1 MISAHWESPH
11 PALTAAENPALL
23 FDYSGF
29 PAQSYQLS
37 YPATG
42 APQLAA
48 QIAEKLQQ
56 AGFAAELNP
65 GRGWDHGVFVPLL
78 LLRPQADIPVVQL
91 SLNATRP
98 MAYHLELARRLD
110 GLRDRDVMILGSG
123 NVVHNL
129 RRLDRGAGETDL
141 ATAPWAQGFD
151 GMVKQAMDAQD
162 LPALAAWEFLS
173 DGAATAV
180 PFPDHYFPML
190 YAAGAAQAGESPRH
204 VFEGFHEGTLSMR
217 CVQWG

>member
-1 MISAHWESPH
+1 
-11 PALTAAENPALL
+11 L
-23 FDYSGF
+23 
-29 PAQSYQLS
+29 
-37 YPATG
+37 
-42 APQLAA
+42 
-48 QIAEKLQQ
+48 
-56 AGFAAELNP
+56 
-65 GRGWDHGVFVPLL
+65 RGEG
-78 LLRPQADIPVVQL
+78 
-91 SLNATRP
+91 
-98 MAYHLELARRLD
+98 
-110 GLRDRDVMILGSG
+110 VMIVGSG

-129 RRLDRGAGETDL
+129 RRLDRGAGETDH

-190 YAAGAAQAGESPRH
+190 YAAGAAQAGEPPRH